1 MFLGPVPLGMP
12 SLVSQ
17 LVHKKKSCNL
27 SDIDVVDMDGVCLFQ
42 RNDKA
47 LYNIEKNFIS
57 ERTWL

>member
-1 MFLGPVPLGMP
+1 MFLILGPVPLGMP

-42 RNDKA
+42 RNYIA
-47 LYNIEKNFIS
+47 
-57 ERTWL
+57 